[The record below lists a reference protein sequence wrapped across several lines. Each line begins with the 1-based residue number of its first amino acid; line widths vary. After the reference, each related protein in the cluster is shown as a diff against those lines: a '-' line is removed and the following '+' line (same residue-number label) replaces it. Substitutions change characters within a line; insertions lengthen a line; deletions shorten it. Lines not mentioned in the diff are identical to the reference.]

1 MKKQYWILALAA
13 SLGTTLGAQT
23 PTPAAEK
30 NTPKNTPTA
39 SYAERSRKLQNDLH
53 KATQDFMA
61 DPQSASAENAFVEA
75 QKAVF
80 RYQKEQA
87 EARAKALSQQS
98 PAQKQADERLR
109 KAEKQLEEAKKAFQ
123 HEPDSPVA
131 RNAFVA
137 AQKEFFSARKAL
149 QPLVIVDGR
158 ECADPSAIDKK
169 NIKTLSILKNPE
181 DLAPYGEKGHNGVI
195 RITTHGKMPSQAS
208 MQQLRL
214 RYLSRSIDLKDSQR
228 EAFEKAYNAYVN
240 QCETLRQ
247 ENRTLS
253 EKTDWQTALDKI
265 LKNNIAIEQKRYEM
279 FKSLRNVLSDQQL
292 SRLHRADLRFA
303 QDMMSKSNASTR
315 PSARPSETPKGNGA
329 KK

>member
-1 MKKQYWILALAA
+1 MV
-13 SLGTTLGAQT
+13 
-23 PTPAAEK
+23 
-30 NTPKNTPTA
+30 
-39 SYAERSRKLQNDLH
+39 
-53 KATQDFMA
+53 
-61 DPQSASAENAFVEA
+61 DPQSANAENAFVEA

-98 PAQKQADERLR
+98 PAQKQANERLH

-123 HEPDSPVA
+123 HEPDSPAA
-131 RNAFVA
+131 RNAFVT

-158 ECADPSAIDKK
+158 ECSDPSAIDKK
-169 NIKTLSILKNPE
+169 NIKTFSILKNPE

-214 RYLSRSIDLKDSQR
+214 RYLSRAIDLKDSQR
-228 EAFEKAYNAYVN
+228 EAFEKAYNAYAN

-247 ENRTLS
+247 ENRALS

-315 PSARPSETPKGNGA
+315 PSGRPSETPKGNGA